1 MGPSWFEIGC
11 GKERGEE
18 GKRGRA
24 KTTTIGLSVRPP
36 SLSGGLAGLA
46 RSKSVSR
53 KKGVQGRIEQCVQL
67 LLAKQVNLL
76 FPDRA
81 RDCAK
86 RVSDMRGPS

>member
-11 GKERGEE
+11 AEERGEE
-18 GKRGRA
+18 GERRRA

-53 KKGVQGRIEQCVQL
+53 KKRRPRS
-67 LLAKQVNLL
+67 N
-76 FPDRA
+76 
-81 RDCAK
+81 
-86 RVSDMRGPS
+86 